1 MALQL
6 ARLSPQKGT
15 EIVAVG
21 ATACTVGKMIKGRP
35 HRLGLIYVNQPLYFV
50 TFATRDRKRIP
61 SLYRAQ
67 LALEQYGHC
76 ATSKFNVAVGRYVI
90 MPDHVH
96 LFVRSDRSF
105 TLSSWIGGL
114 KRAMC
119 VALKSPRLWQPGF
132 FDHILRSK
140 ESYAEKW
147 DYVRDNPLRSG
158 LVRTLDEW
166 PYQGE
171 IVVIDRA

>member
-1 MALQL
+1 
-6 ARLSPQKGT
+6 
-15 EIVAVG
+15 
-21 ATACTVGKMIKGRP
+21 MIKDRP
-35 HRLGLIYVNQPLYFV
+35 HRLDLIYINQPLYFV

-61 SLYRAQ
+61 SLDVAQ
-67 LALEQYGHC
+67 AALEKYAHR
-76 ATSKFNVAVGRYVI
+76 AIENFNVALGRYVI

-96 LFVRSDRSF
+96 LFVRGDRSF

-119 VALKSPRLWQPGF
+119 VALKLPHLWQPGF
-132 FDHILRSK
+132 FDHILRSD

-147 DYVRDNPLRSG
+147 SYVRDNPVRAG
-158 LVRTLDEW
+158 LVRNAGDW